1 MIFQD
6 SIFKVLKCAYFK
18 VHGKVASHGKSF
30 YTMMYRIVY
39 WLVSSLCGISN
50 AMNNL
55 IYAVLKTV

>member
-1 MIFQD
+1 MLFQD
-6 SIFKVLKCAYFK
+6 SILKVLKCAYFE
-18 VHGKVASHGKSF
+18 VHCKVASKSF

-39 WLVSSLCGISN
+39 WLVSFLCGISN